1 MSNIFNA
8 FLGGVLGSKGDVKD
22 YQHANRLYV
31 QNNYARAPK
40 HGFLYFV
47 AFNINEYAV
56 QDRRWNYSD
65 LGLLVKKID
74 LPKFTAAT
82 ETINQYN
89 RKTVVQTHIKYNPIA
104 VDFHDDNSEIT
115 RNLWVNY
122 YKYYYAD
129 GTYQSPT
136 RVFGDTK
143 YGVANNLYGLN
154 NFQLQPFFKSVDI
167 FVLHKHKFSQYT
179 LLNPLITDWS
189 HDTVDQSDGN
199 KILANKMSLAYEA
212 VYYNQGTIRKNDESG
227 AFTAVYYDTSPSP
240 LSISGKGVSS
250 LFGAGGVISGA
261 EDVLG
266 TLENADNNPFEYLKA
281 GIQANNLIKNIGS
294 LSKGGLVNEANNIIG
309 NALNGVVAT
318 DGGSRTG
325 TGLVGSAI
333 AGAQQYT
340 QTIPVNLTKQ

>member
-8 FLGGVLGSKGDVKD
+8 FLGGVFGTKGDVKD

-47 AFNINEYAV
+47 AFNINDDAV
-56 QDRRWNYSD
+56 GDRGWMYKD

-74 LPKFTAAT
+74 LPKFTATT
-82 ETINQYN
+82 ETLNQYN
-89 RKTVVQTHIKYNPIA
+89 RKTVVQTHIKYNPIS
-104 VDFHDDNSEIT
+104 VDFHDDNGEIT

-129 GTYQSPT
+129 GTYRSPD

-143 YGVANNLYGLN
+143 YSAQDNLYGLN
-154 NFQLQPFFKSVDI
+154 NFQSKPFFKSVDI
-167 FVLHKHKFSQYT
+167 FVLHKHRFSQYK
-179 LLNPLITDWS
+179 LLNPMITEWS
-189 HDTVDQSDGN
+189 HDSVDQSEGS
-199 KILANKMSLAYEA
+199 KVLSNKMTLAYES
-212 VYYNQGTIRKNDESG
+212 VYYNQGKIRKNNESG

-250 LFGAGGVISGA
+250 LFGAGGVMSGI
-261 EDVLG
+261 EDIAG
-266 TLENADNNPFEYLKA
+266 TLEDASGPMDYLKA
-281 GIQANNLIKNIGS
+281 GIQASNLIKNIGS
-294 LSKGGLVNEANNIIG
+294 LSKGGLINEASNIVG
-309 NALNGVVAT
+309 NALNGIVAT
-318 DGGSRTG
+318 NGGSRSG

-333 AGAQQYT
+333 AGAEQYT
-340 QTIPVNLTKQ
+340 QTQPVNLTKR